1 MKMRI
6 QPSEIE
12 IPSDDPFRHDL
23 LERKKP
29 GEILTNLI
37 DNIDGPCV
45 LAVDAAWGAGK
56 TTFIKMWAQYLQ
68 SKGFPAVEFNAWET
82 DFSEDPF
89 AALSSDLTKGLD
101 KYTDYG
107 IGEVISDVKEVAQ
120 QLAIWTLPGIIRL
133 GTAGVVNIP
142 QSEVAELLRDEYG
155 LNGYEKAQEAVEK
168 FRDTLKGMGK
178 ALSDKAKHPLIVII
192 DELDR
197 CRPTYAVELLEVA
210 KHLFAVNHI
219 VFVLAVN
226 RSQLEHSV
234 KALYGSGFDAKGYLR
249 RFFDIDFRLPK
260 PQRRQFIEA
269 LLQEIQIYHYFRMDE
284 DRIFAPDL
292 LKDLVDASGLSL
304 RQIAQGIHR
313 LGLVLASLNTNQ
325 NPLAFAITAALIL
338 RAIDTELYHRFCTGD
353 VSAEELVKTV
363 GEAFAAEKTPAEFD
377 SRCYF
382 EAVIITAEDK
392 MVSNNN
398 ETVSNSLV
406 QRYKGLAMQQG
417 SLEERRAHKVLSI
430 IEDWQKRSIYQRIG
444 ASFHESVQRIELL
457 SPNLDGLGENG

>member
-1 MKMRI
+1 MRI
-6 QPSEIE
+6 QPNEIE

-23 LERKKP
+23 LARKKP
-29 GEILTNLI
+29 GEILTNLV

-56 TTFIKMWAQYLQ
+56 TTFIKMWAKYLR
-68 SKGFPAVEFNAWET
+68 SKGFPVVEFNAWET

-101 KYTDYG
+101 KYTDYD
-107 IGEVISDVKEVAQ
+107 IVKAISDVKEVAQ
-120 QLAIWTLPGIIRL
+120 QLAIWTVPSIIRI
-133 GTAGVVNIP
+133 GTAGFVDIP
-142 QSEVAELLRDEYG
+142 QSDVAELFRGEYG
-155 LNGYEKAQEAVEK
+155 LNAYEKAQEEVDK
-168 FRDTLKGMGK
+168 FRDTLKHMAK
-178 ALSDKAKHPLIVII
+178 ALSDKTTHPLIVVI

-197 CRPTYAVELLEVA
+197 CRPTYAVELLEAA
-210 KHLFAVNHI
+210 KHLFSVDYI

-234 KALYGSGFDAKGYLR
+234 EALYGSGFDAKGYLR

-260 PQRRQFIEA
+260 PERRQFIET
-269 LLQEIQIYHYFRMDE
+269 LLQEMQIYHYFRMDE

-338 RAIDTELYHRFCTGD
+338 RIIDTEIYHRFCAGD
-353 VSAEELVKTV
+353 ASDEEVVNRVS
-363 GEAFAAEKTPAEFD
+363 GAFAAEKTKQESDA
-377 SRCYF
+377 RCFF
-382 EAVIITAEDK
+382 EAVIIAAQDKIAEH
-392 MVSNNN
+392 NNFPTTSPLYQRYRA
-398 ETVSNSLV
+398 TVSASPPEIGRV
-406 QRYKGLAMQQG
+406 KRV
-417 SLEERRAHKVLSI
+417 LEI
-430 IEDWQKRSIYQRIG
+430 IQDWQERDIYRLIG
-444 ASFHESVQRIELL
+444 ARFQESVQRIELL